1 MTTIDFEEKIVDA
14 LRYGRVS
21 YKDLLQLTGYID
33 MGTLQNIFEKYISTI
48 DLSSK

>member
-14 LRYGRVS
+14 LKYGRAS

-33 MGTLQNIFEKYISTI
+33 METLQNIFEKYISTI
-48 DLSSK
+48 KEVH

>member
-14 LRYGRVS
+14 LRYGRAS

-33 MGTLQNIFEKYISTI
+33 METLQNIFEKYIGTI
-48 DLSSK
+48 KEVH

>member
-33 MGTLQNIFEKYISTI
+33 MGTLQNIFDMYISTI
-48 DLSSK
+48 KEVH

>member
-14 LRYGRVS
+14 LRYGRAS

-33 MGTLQNIFEKYISTI
+33 METLQNIFEKYISTM
-48 DLSSK
+48 KEVH

>member
-33 MGTLQNIFEKYISTI
+33 METLQNIFEKYIGTM
-48 DLSSK
+48 KEVH

>member
-14 LRYGRVS
+14 LRYGRAS

-33 MGTLQNIFEKYISTI
+33 METLQDIFEKYISTI
-48 DLSSK
+48 KEVH

>member
-14 LRYGRVS
+14 LRYGRAS

-33 MGTLQNIFEKYISTI
+33 METLQNIFDKYISTI
-48 DLSSK
+48 KEVH

>member
-1 MTTIDFEEKIVDA
+1 MTTIDFEEKIVDS

-33 MGTLQNIFEKYISTI
+33 METLQNIFDKYISTI
-48 DLSSK
+48 NLSSK

>member
-33 MGTLQNIFEKYISTI
+33 METLQNIFDRYIGTI

>member
-1 MTTIDFEEKIVDA
+1 MTTINFEKEIVDA

-33 MGTLQNIFEKYISTI
+33 METLQNIFEKYISTI
-48 DLSSK
+48 KEVH

>member
-21 YKDLLQLTGYID
+21 YKDLIQLTGYID
-33 MGTLQNIFEKYISTI
+33 METLQNIFERYISTI
-48 DLSSK
+48 KEVH

>member
-14 LRYGRVS
+14 LRCGRVG

-33 MGTLQNIFEKYISTI
+33 IETLQNIFDKYIGTI
-48 DLSSK
+48 KEVH

>member
-1 MTTIDFEEKIVDA
+1 MRTIDFEEKIVDA

-33 MGTLQNIFEKYISTI
+33 VDTLQNIFEKDIGTI

>member
-14 LRYGRVS
+14 LRYGKAS

-33 MGTLQNIFEKYISTI
+33 METLQNIFEKYISTI
-48 DLSSK
+48 KEVH

>member
-14 LRYGRVS
+14 LRYGKAS

-33 MGTLQNIFEKYISTI
+33 METLQNIFEKYISTM
-48 DLSSK
+48 KEVH

>member
-14 LRYGRVS
+14 LRYGRAS

-33 MGTLQNIFEKYISTI
+33 METLQNIFDRYISTI
-48 DLSSK
+48 KEVH

>member
-14 LRYGRVS
+14 LRYGRAS

-33 MGTLQNIFEKYISTI
+33 IETLQNIFDRYISTI
-48 DLSSK
+48 KEVH

>member
-21 YKDLLQLTGYID
+21 YKDLIQLTGYID
-33 MGTLQNIFEKYISTI
+33 IETLQNIFDRYISTI
-48 DLSSK
+48 KEVH

>member
-14 LRYGRVS
+14 LKYGRAS

-33 MGTLQNIFEKYISTI
+33 METLQNIFDKYISTI
-48 DLSSK
+48 KEVH

>member
-21 YKDLLQLTGYID
+21 YKDLLQLTGYVD
-33 MGTLQNIFEKYISTI
+33 VETLQNIFEKYISTI

>member
-33 MGTLQNIFEKYISTI
+33 MGTLQNIFDRYISTI

>member
-21 YKDLLQLTGYID
+21 YKDLIQLTGYID
-33 MGTLQNIFEKYISTI
+33 METLQNIFDKYISTI
-48 DLSSK
+48 KEVH